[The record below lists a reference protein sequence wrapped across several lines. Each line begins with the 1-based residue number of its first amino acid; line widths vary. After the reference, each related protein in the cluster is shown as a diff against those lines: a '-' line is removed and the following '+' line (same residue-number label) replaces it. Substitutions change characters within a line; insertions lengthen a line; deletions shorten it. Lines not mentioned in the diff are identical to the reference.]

1 MILRYLIYEN
11 YFISVHPA
19 QNDPSSNGFDDNFFS
34 NDDDYDPFSEDP
46 LHAAFED
53 GSEIWEDK

>member
-1 MILRYLIYEN
+1 MNFVCINRIFIIL
-11 YFISVHPA
+11 VHPA
-19 QNDPSSNGFDDNFFS
+19 QNDPSSNEFDDNFFS
-34 NDDDYDPFSEDP
+34 NNDDDYDPFSEDP